1 MELDIPT
8 LVAGIGSTYYI
19 YIYIYIYMVVP
30 HIVTKQYNK
39 FRTKKTTVPGERS
52 KMSEIIIYI
61 YV

>member
-19 YIYIYIYMVVP
+19 YIYGGSP
-30 HIVTKQYNK
+30 HGGIKQYNK
-39 FRTKKTTVPGERS
+39 FRTKKQVPQKRS
-52 KMSEIIIYI
+52 NVRTNYIYI